1 MGLHDA
7 NRDQKEVATP
17 ALLPTMLVAAADEA
31 ASKQSDDA
39 WMDSLTADEQSDLKQ
54 ELSRLDKKSQKEQAL
69 ALKDGEGAAE
79 FMRKEYARKT
89 ADTISNY
96 KKKAAANQAAKK
108 QTVEKAKA
116 AQGTSAKHAKKVT
129 EQTDSTPS
137 SKGGS
142 AAANDADTTPV
153 KTSKE
158 DPNATPQV
166 LSLAAGGNLLDN
178 LPITCLLSLSAIAS
192 LGMFVRRRHLGQE
205 AALRQEAALLNDPSP
220 V

>member
-17 ALLPTMLVAAADEA
+17 ALLPTMLLAAADKT

-69 ALKDGEGAAE
+69 ALKDGKGAAE
-79 FMRKEYARKT
+79 FMRKECVRKT

-108 QTVEKAKA
+108 Q
-116 AQGTSAKHAKKVT
+116 
-129 EQTDSTPS
+129 
-137 SKGGS
+137 
-142 AAANDADTTPV
+142 
-153 KTSKE
+153 
-158 DPNATPQV
+158 
-166 LSLAAGGNLLDN
+166 
-178 LPITCLLSLSAIAS
+178 
-192 LGMFVRRRHLGQE
+192 
-205 AALRQEAALLNDPSP
+205 
-220 V
+220 